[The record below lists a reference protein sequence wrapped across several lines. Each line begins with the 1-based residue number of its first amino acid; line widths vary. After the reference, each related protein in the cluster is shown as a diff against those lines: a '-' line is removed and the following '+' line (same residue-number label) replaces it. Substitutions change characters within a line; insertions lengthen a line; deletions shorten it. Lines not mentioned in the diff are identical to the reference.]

1 MICAEHEDGRIV
13 LMASEQNLKPMIL
26 DFGGWG
32 PASIS
37 GEELN
42 EFTRLD
48 NPNIIEVILE
58 SAKKFAN
65 LNSEFKINNETN

>member
-1 MICAEHEDGRIV
+1 MIVGEHTDGRVV
-13 LMASEQNLKPMIL
+13 LMASEHNLKPMIL

-48 NPNIIEVILE
+48 NPNIIHALLE
-58 SAKKFAN
+58 SALKFAN
-65 LNSEFKINNETN
+65 NNKDYFIKES